1 MVNMKGKFFIG
12 IIMSLM
18 LLTGMVPST
27 LPVAVAA
34 GSTETTITKYA
45 SDGTTVLDQTTVDYV
60 WMEANLTVWGDGV
73 THYYHQGPSF
83 DPANLWDSG
92 IPPEP
97 APGETVNVDN
107 RDLGAAVGTDVRDLC
122 AQVGGAPAGSRIE
135 IKSLDNFS
143 KSFAAD
149 DINGMVSIRPII
161 AWKNAT
167 YGGYVPDYSSGM
179 RLIFFDETT
188 NVDGKH
194 VFSHWDMHE
203 TMSDTYWNYFDDGS
217 TLWPSSSG
225 LSVKY
230 VDRINIF
237 TEPNCDDSNPCTE
250 DSYDPQPGCVHEN
263 NRAPC
268 NDSDACTTN
277 DVCSGGS
284 CVGGPARDCNDSNV
298 CTTDSCAPQIGCV
311 HENNRAPCNDSDAC
325 TTADACSRGTCV
337 GGPLLDCNDGDVCN
351 GTETCNPTSG
361 CQPGAPLDCDD
372 GDVCNGTETC
382 NSTGGCQAGPP
393 LGLEAV
399 AGSLTGA
406 SQTPDACSGKKDR
419 RLSGKMTNL
428 IASAQK
434 KLSKATQTT
443 KEKKRQKLTRNAV
456 QNVDKARKKANKL
469 SARFSAECRAA
480 LMGQLELAEAQV
492 GCLQ

>member
-1 MVNMKGKFFIG
+1 MKGKFFIG

-18 LLTGMVPST
+18 LLTGMIPST

-149 DINGMVSIRPII
+149 DINSMVSIRPII
-161 AWKNAT
+161 AWYNGT
-167 YGGYVPDYSSGM
+167 YGGYVPAYSSGM

-194 VFSHWDMHE
+194 VFGNWDMHE
-203 TMSDTYWNYFDDGS
+203 TIGGTYWNYFDDGS

-250 DSYDPQPGCVHEN
+250 DSYDPQTGCVHEN

-277 DVCSGGS
+277 DACSGGS
-284 CVGGPARDCNDSNV
+284 CVGGPARHCNDSNV

-311 HENNRAPCNDSDAC
+311 HENNTAPCNDSDAC
-325 TTADACSRGTCV
+325 TTADACNRGTCV
-337 GGPLLDCNDGDVCN
+337 GGPLLN
-351 GTETCNPTSG
+351 
-361 CQPGAPLDCDD
+361 L
-372 GDVCNGTETC
+372 
-382 NSTGGCQAGPP
+382 AG
-393 LGLEAV
+393 V

-406 SQTPDACSGKKDR
+406 SQTPDACTIKKDR
-419 RLSGKMTNL
+419 RLSGKVTRL
-428 IASAQK
+428 IANAQR
-434 KLSKATQTT
+434 KLSKAAQTT
-443 KEKKRQKLTRNAV
+443 KEKKRQKLTESAT
-456 QNVDKARKKANKL
+456 QNVDKAQKKANRLSAKL
-469 SARFSAECRAA
+469 SPGCRDAVI
-480 LMGQLELAEAQV
+480 GEVELAEAQV
-492 GCLQ
+492 GCVQ